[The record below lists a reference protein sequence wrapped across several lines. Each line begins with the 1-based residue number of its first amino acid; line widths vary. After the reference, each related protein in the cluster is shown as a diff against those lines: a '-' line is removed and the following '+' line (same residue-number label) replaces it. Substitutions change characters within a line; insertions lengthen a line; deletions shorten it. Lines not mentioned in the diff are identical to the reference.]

1 MTKLS
6 MNLKIKKRL
15 VTLTAFLKVKKSNFL
30 KISSL
35 NFKSQ
40 IMTLWLLLWK
50 DYLKQL
56 TSSKRLLMATL
67 VKVIMKERHSLNS

>member
-6 MNLKIKKRL
+6 MNLKRKKRL
-15 VTLTAFLKVKKSNFL
+15 VTLTAFLKAKKRNFL

-40 IMTLWLLLWK
+40 IMTLWLL
-50 DYLKQL
+50 
-56 TSSKRLLMATL
+56 
-67 VKVIMKERHSLNS
+67 